1 MISPTE
7 ICLVKFVPVPVTV
20 LEPAEAAI
28 VPNIFSASSE
38 KADLLF
44 LTKVALDIEEPP
56 PKPITSSESVATVN
70 DVFDVIEVT
79 TPVLDPCTITSPTL
93 SSPSARDE
101 VPVMAVVLFEL
112 ANVPAVQGS
121 GIVIS
126 QSNQISGWGLQ
137 FTGSQGNVKLESG
150 TTYPSASFIAVDG
163 DNAIVVVNAA
173 GIAT

>member
-56 PKPITSSESVATVN
+56 PKPTTSSESVATVN

-79 TPVLDPCTITSPTL
+79 TPVFAPCMITSPTL
-93 SSPSARDE
+93 IRGLKMGIQQATTPARFL
-101 VPVMAVVLFEL
+101 P
-112 ANVPAVQGS
+112 
-121 GIVIS
+121 
-126 QSNQISGWGLQ
+126 LQ
-137 FTGSQGNVKLESG
+137 RPLERCG
-150 TTYPSASFIAVDG
+150 K
-163 DNAIVVVNAA
+163 
-173 GIAT
+173 